1 MKLLIRPYNLM
12 SYRFIKPFFLI
23 NALVLMFLLGSR
35 ASAQNS
41 VDQST
46 RVMIDGV
53 NAVVGDYVILYS
65 DIDETIVELKNQ
77 GMLPAGTTKCQ
88 ILDNLMQDKL
98 YQHHAVQDS
107 IQVSDSEIYS
117 MVDQNIENF
126 VLQLG
131 SMDKVLEFYDKTDEL
146 TFRQEIFDIN
156 KGQVLS
162 QRMQAK
168 IIENV
173 EVTPE
178 EVRLFFE
185 SIPDNELPIFGTELE
200 LSQIVVEP
208 QVSKDEEQRV
218 INLLKSFRED
228 VVEKGMSFGSKAIL
242 YSQDP
247 GSRATG
253 GKYTLHRKRPR
264 MVKEFRDVAFSL
276 RESEVSEP
284 FQTEYGWHILT
295 VDAIRGQEVDVR
307 HILIIPNID
316 VANLTTARS
325 KIDTIRTRI
334 IDKEITFPEAA
345 FAYSDERETKF
356 NGGVL
361 INPTTGDTRF
371 ELTNLDP
378 KLYNQI
384 RNLEDGTISQP
395 VLEENQSGQ
404 KKYKIIMV
412 SNRFDEH
419 VADFSKDYV
428 RINNLALKD
437 KQFKLIK
444 QWIEDKIVDTY
455 VYLDKNSQ
463 NCDFKNSWVLADR

>member
-1 MKLLIRPYNLM
+1 M
-12 SYRFIKPFFLI
+12 SYKFIKPLFLVS
-23 NALVLMFLLGSR
+23 ALGLLLLLGTR
-35 ASAQNS
+35 ASAQDSSN
-41 VDQST
+41 QSSKI
-46 RVMIDGV
+46 MIDGV

-65 DIDETIVELKNQ
+65 DIDKTMVELKNQ

-107 IQVSDSEIYS
+107 IQVSDSEIHS

-126 VLQLG
+126 LLQLG

-156 KGQVLS
+156 KGQILS

-185 SIPDNELPIFGTELE
+185 SIPENELPIFGTELE
-200 LSQIVVEP
+200 VSQIVVEP
-208 QVSKDEEQRV
+208 QVSIEEEQRV

-228 VVEKGMSFGSKAIL
+228 VLEKGMSFSSKAIL

-247 GSRATG
+247 GSRSTG

-276 RESEVSEP
+276 RENEVSQP
-284 FQTEYGWHILT
+284 FKTEYGWHILT

-307 HILIIPNID
+307 HILIIPNIE
-316 VANLTTARS
+316 VANLTLARS
-325 KIDTIRTRI
+325 EIDSIRTRI
-334 IDKEITFPEAA
+334 VDKEITFSDAA
-345 FAYSDERETKF
+345 LAYSDERETKF

-395 VLEENQSGQ
+395 VLEEDESGQ

-419 VADFSKDYV
+419 VANFSKDYV
-428 RINNLALKD
+428 RIKNLALKD

-444 QWIEDKIVDTY
+444 QWIQDKVVDTY
-455 VYLDKNSQ
+455 VYLDKSSQ
-463 NCDFKNSWVLADR
+463 NCDFTNGWVIADR